1 MQDCAI
7 KNARKQYTISSD
19 QMGTVFLLTPV
30 VNWEK
35 ANVGEENGM
44 QERFII
50 EKGNRIDTW
59 MRAWMDI
66 VSMEKAGIHAFNKK
80 RCQRELLKNLGIFG
94 LEDGK
99 MPDESLKEAWKT
111 FTADYMKSC
120 MESKMFRGFVF
131 GIGKVKDEV
140 LAKLMLDEIMLVT
153 KTIPEALGLE
163 TLAAPLH
170 DVMVKAFAERV
181 ENGEA
186 FVKKSIFK
194 L

>member
-1 MQDCAI
+1 
-7 KNARKQYTISSD
+7 
-19 QMGTVFLLTPV
+19 
-30 VNWEK
+30 
-35 ANVGEENGM
+35 M
-44 QERFII
+44 QERFIT
-50 EKGNRIDTW
+50 EKGIQVDTW

-99 MPDESLKEAWKT
+99 TPEEALKEEWKT
-111 FTADYMKSC
+111 FTKDYMKSC

-131 GIGKVKDEV
+131 GIGKIKDEA
-140 LAKLMLDEIMLVT
+140 LAQKMLDEIVLVT
-153 KTIPEALGLE
+153 RAIPEQLGLE
-163 TLAAPLH
+163 SLAAPLH
-170 DVMVKAFAERV
+170 EEMVQAFTEHV
-181 ENGEA
+181 EDGDA